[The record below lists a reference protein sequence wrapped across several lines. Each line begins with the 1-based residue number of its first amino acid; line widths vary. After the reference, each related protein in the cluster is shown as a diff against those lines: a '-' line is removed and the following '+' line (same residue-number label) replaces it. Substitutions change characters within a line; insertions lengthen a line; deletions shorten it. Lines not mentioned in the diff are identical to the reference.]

1 MAIIP
6 ALIVSFI
13 IITAVAV
20 LIIQVMG
27 KGVSGIKLMLLGISI
42 TLFGGI
48 LAVDPE
54 TNIGGIEYLITLIGL
69 VFSIIG
75 FGKKD
80 WY

>member
-6 ALIVSFI
+6 GLLVSFI
-13 IITAVAV
+13 TITVVAV
-20 LIIQVMG
+20 LIIQVMR

-48 LAVDPE
+48 LAVDPKA
-54 TNIGGIEYLITLIGL
+54 NIGGIEYLITLVGL

-80 WY
+80 